1 MVEHSSDKNIA
12 NKYTFNNTTKIIPI
26 IEGRVLHSN
35 RGMLCILGHKIPY
48 GVSNLHRGKMFT
60 VKLLCLIEELLS
72 IQNLI

>member
-12 NKYTFNNTTKIIPI
+12 NKYTFNNTTKIILI
-26 IEGRVLHSN
+26 IKGRDLHLN
-35 RGMLCILGHKIPY
+35 RDMLCILGLKVPY
-48 GVSNLHRGKMFT
+48 GISNLHRGKMFA